1 MRNLLFALLLL
12 PLMAS
17 CVKDTAQVTLDSLL
31 DEMISVE
38 ESARYPLVPYRCL
51 QVSSYDRSSVS
62 PDSPGWF
69 ANNDG
74 YGIVCTDTVDGRV
87 ERVMF
92 DEKGPGAITRI
103 WITTV
108 DKRGTWRFYFD
119 GESTPGWIVPAY
131 DLMRFGIPR
140 LGRGLLQPH
149 TSYTP
154 DGKGGNTLSCPSLL
168 PGVVKLHLKTNRALR
183 LLPNTITSII
193 ASIPK
198 ELLWKPSL
206 RHP

>member
-12 PLMAS
+12 PFMAS

-74 YGIVCTDTVDGRV
+74 YGIVCTDTVLFTEITIHDSGAG
-87 ERVMF
+87 F
-92 DEKGPGAITRI
+92 EKEALPHIFE
-103 WITTV
+103 
-108 DKRGTWRFYFD
+108 RFY
-119 GESTPGWIVPAY
+119 S
-131 DLMRFGIPR
+131 
-140 LGRGLLQPH
+140 
-149 TSYTP
+149 
-154 DGKGGNTLSCPSLL
+154 GKSA
-168 PGVVKLHLKTNRALR
+168 NRAGYGIGLALCR
-183 LLPNTITSII
+183 MIIIRQGGTITAKNHPQGGAVFTIRF
-193 ASIPK
+193 PK
-198 ELLWKPSL
+198 
-206 RHP
+206 

>member
-1 MRNLLFALLLL
+1 M
-12 PLMAS
+12 
-17 CVKDTAQVTLDSLL
+17 V
-31 DEMISVE
+31 
-38 ESARYPLVPYRCL
+38 
-51 QVSSYDRSSVS
+51 
-62 PDSPGWF
+62 

-149 TSYTP
+149 TSYTTGRERRQYSFP
-154 DGKGGNTLSCPSLL
+154 AHPFCP
-168 PGVVKLHLKTNRALR
+168 
-183 LLPNTITSII
+183 
-193 ASIPK
+193 
-198 ELLWKPSL
+198 EL
-206 RHP
+206 